1 MKIIVILGPTGTG
14 KTRLSISLAKK
25 MDAHIINAD
34 STQIYKEANIG
45 TAKIKEDEME
55 NIPHYMLNIT
65 SLNNNYTVKDYQQEG
80 RQILNNLIKQNKNII
95 IVGGSFLYVKALLY
109 DYKFSEE
116 EKTVNLYEKY
126 TNDELKEKVD
136 QIYKENNIHVNNRKR
151 LERFLN
157 HYERTGEIIKN
168 NEGKDKPLYDF
179 TLIGLN
185 AKREELYNYID
196 YRVDEMIKDGLI
208 DETINLYKEGYKKL
222 ETLIGYK
229 EVIKYQKKEYDL
241 NECINEIKQNTR
253 KYAKRQMTWLRNQ
266 FTDINWFQV
275 DYENFNNTIKEI
287 SDFVK

>member
-25 MDAHIINAD
+25 MDACIINAD

-65 SLNNNYTVKDYQQEG
+65 SLNNNFTVKDYQQEG

>member
-25 MDAHIINAD
+25 MDAYIINAD

-65 SLNNNYTVKDYQQEG
+65 SLNNNFTVKDYQQKG

-116 EKTVNLYEKY
+116 DKTVNSYEKY

-157 HYERTGEIIKN
+157 HYEKTGEIIKN
-168 NEGKDKPLYDF
+168 NEGKDTPLYDF
-179 TLIGLN
+179 TLIGLTVE
-185 AKREELYNYID
+185 REKLYNYID
-196 YRVDEMIKDGLI
+196 YRVDEMIKEGLI
-208 DETINLYKEGYKKL
+208 EETINLYKEGYKKL

-229 EVIKYQKKEYDL
+229 EVIKYLKKEYDL

-287 SDFVK
+287 SDFIK

>member
-25 MDAHIINAD
+25 MDACIINAD

-65 SLNNNYTVKDYQQEG
+65 SLNNNFTVKDYQQEG

-229 EVIKYQKKEYDL
+229 EVIKYLKKEYDL

-287 SDFVK
+287 SGFVK

>member
-65 SLNNNYTVKDYQQEG
+65 SLNNNFTVKDYQQEG

-208 DETINLYKEGYKKL
+208 DETINLYKKGYKKL

-229 EVIKYQKKEYDL
+229 EVIKYLKKEYDL